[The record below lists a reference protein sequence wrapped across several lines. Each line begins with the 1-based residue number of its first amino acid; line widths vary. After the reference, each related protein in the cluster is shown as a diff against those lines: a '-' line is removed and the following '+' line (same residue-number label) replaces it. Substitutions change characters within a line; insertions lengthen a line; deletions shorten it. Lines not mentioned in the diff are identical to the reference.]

1 MMYIPSWQECKE
13 STYTNE
19 NIKSF
24 LFDEASTNLDL
35 YAFFQDLQTKVVL
48 LEFWT
53 YYCINYMRVVLYLAY
68 LKNKYKQQ
76 LIKVVCVLETI

>member
-35 YAFFQDLQTKVVL
+35 YAFFQDL
-48 LEFWT
+48 
-53 YYCINYMRVVLYLAY
+53 
-68 LKNKYKQQ
+68 
-76 LIKVVCVLETI
+76 